1 MQRHPVLIPLSQE
14 HQRLLFV
21 CRYLKND
28 AAAYEGF
35 PLETNAKLAY
45 IVKVFQEIMVPHIQK
60 EEYLFELCTGHHPA
74 IDQLIQELTL
84 EHQQISRMYS
94 ALTDNNDMIAAMDI
108 LARSLEAHIRKEER
122 ELFEKIQTELP
133 HILESIRWSS
143 DKTL

>member
-21 CRYLKND
+21 CRYLKKD

-45 IVKVFQEIMVPHIQK
+45 IVKVFQEVMVPHIQK
-60 EEYLFELCTGHHPA
+60 EEYLFEVCAGRDPE
-74 IDQLIQELTL
+74 IDSIIKELEQ

-94 ALTDNNDMIAAMDI
+94 ALTENTGMIEAMDT

-122 ELFEKIQTELP
+122 IFFEKLQAELP
-133 HILESIRWSS
+133 EVLETISW
-143 DKTL
+143 T

>member
-21 CRYLKND
+21 CRYLKKD

-45 IVKVFQEIMVPHIQK
+45 IVKVFQEVMVPHIQK
-60 EEYLFELCTGHHPA
+60 EEYLFEMCAGRNPE
-74 IDQLIQELTL
+74 IDGIMKELIL

-94 ALTDNNDMIAAMDI
+94 ALTENTDMITAMDV
-108 LARSLEAHIRKEER
+108 LARSLEEHIRKEER
-122 ELFEKIQTELP
+122 VFFERVQAELP
-133 HILESIRWSS
+133 EVLEAISW
-143 DKTL
+143 T

>member
-35 PLETNAKLAY
+35 PLETDAKLAY
-45 IVKVFQEIMVPHIQK
+45 IVKVFQEVMVPHIQK
-60 EEYLFELCTGHHPA
+60 EEYLFEVCAGRNPE
-74 IDQLIQELTL
+74 IDEIIKDLVQ

-94 ALTDNNDMIAAMDI
+94 ALTENTDMISAMDL

-122 ELFEKIQTELP
+122 VFFEKLQTELP
-133 HILESIRWSS
+133 EVLETINW
-143 DKTL
+143 T

>member
-35 PLETNAKLAY
+35 PLETDAKLAY
-45 IVKVFQEIMVPHIQK
+45 IVKVFQEVMVPHIQK
-60 EEYLFELCTGHHPA
+60 EEYLFEVCAGRHPE
-74 IDQLIQELTL
+74 IDEIIKDLVQ

-94 ALTDNNDMIAAMDI
+94 ALTESTDLITAMDV

-122 ELFEKIQTELP
+122 VFFEKLQTELP
-133 HILESIRWSS
+133 EVLKAINW
-143 DKTL
+143 T

>member
-45 IVKVFQEIMVPHIQK
+45 IVKVFQEVMVPHIQK
-60 EEYLFELCTGHHPA
+60 EEYLFEVCAGRNTE
-74 IDQLIQELTL
+74 IDNIIKELEQ
-84 EHQQISRMYS
+84 EHQHISRMYS
-94 ALTDNNDMIAAMDI
+94 ALTENTGIIEAMDL

-122 ELFEKIQTELP
+122 VFFEKLQTELP
-133 HILESIRWSS
+133 DVLESIGW
-143 DKTL
+143 T

>member
-35 PLETNAKLAY
+35 PLETDAKLAY
-45 IVKVFQEIMVPHIQK
+45 IVKVFQEVMVPHIQK
-60 EEYLFELCTGHHPA
+60 EEYLFEVCAGRHPE
-74 IDQLIQELTL
+74 IDEIIKDLVQ

-94 ALTDNNDMIAAMDI
+94 ALTENTDMINAMDL
-108 LARSLEAHIRKEER
+108 LARSLEAHIRKE
-122 ELFEKIQTELP
+122 
-133 HILESIRWSS
+133 
-143 DKTL
+143 

>member
-35 PLETNAKLAY
+35 PLETDAKLAY
-45 IVKVFQEIMVPHIQK
+45 IVKVFQEVMVPHIQK
-60 EEYLFELCTGHHPA
+60 EEYLFEVCMGRHA
-74 IDQLIQELTL
+74 EIDLLIRELTL

-94 ALTDNNDMIAAMDI
+94 ALTENTDMIAAMDV

-122 ELFEKIQTELP
+122 VLFEKIQAELP
-133 HILESIRWSS
+133 DILDNIKWS
-143 DKTL
+143 

>member
-21 CRYLKND
+21 CRYLKKD

-45 IVKVFQEIMVPHIQK
+45 IVKVFQEVMVPHIQK
-60 EEYLFELCTGHHPA
+60 EEYLFEMCAGRNHE
-74 IDQLIQELTL
+74 IDEIMKELIQ

-94 ALTDNNDMIAAMDI
+94 ALTENSDMIAAMDV
-108 LARSLEAHIRKEER
+108 LARSLEEHIRKEER
-122 ELFEKIQTELP
+122 VFFEKLQTVLP
-133 HILESIRWSS
+133 EVLEAISW
-143 DKTL
+143 T